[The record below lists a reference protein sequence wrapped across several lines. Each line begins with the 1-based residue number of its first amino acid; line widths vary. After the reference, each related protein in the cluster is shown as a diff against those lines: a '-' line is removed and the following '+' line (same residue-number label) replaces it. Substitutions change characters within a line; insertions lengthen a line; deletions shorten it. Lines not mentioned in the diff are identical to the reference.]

1 MTPIVVV
8 RTVATATCWTIQYG
22 YNTIMIEDNNSV
34 LSKLKLA
41 IFLVLWYSTATGN
54 GLFSR
59 ASSKYLM
66 NAVVESSSK
75 AILILQG
82 SIALSFVQ
90 LLLTGVCGLGASY
103 IQESIN
109 SHRTGQKSTRIGIVR
124 SLTTMYTSRKSR
136 QSTFLIGL
144 LNFLGVVATNLSF
157 FLGSVSL
164 THLIKSSEPL
174 FTSMYSYIISP
185 ESSLSSKKFAGMTLI
200 TIGVATA
207 SYSNKASAYYGCA
220 AALISSLLFPLRNV
234 LIKKMVSK
242 EDATINGIQLFFVI
256 FFISS
261 VIGVF
266 VLLGMNISP
275 IVRLPWIEHI
285 VAVSSTPVRTMIYFD
300 TVMSAVTFL
309 CYNTF
314 SMIVLQ
320 QCSVSTHAIF
330 NILKRG
336 VVILI
341 SAVLIDHNLN
351 QHLAMG
357 TGLAMVG
364 LWLYKS

>member
-1 MTPIVVV
+1 
-8 RTVATATCWTIQYG
+8 
-22 YNTIMIEDNNSV
+22 MIEGNASA
-34 LSKLKLA
+34 LSKIKFG
-41 IFLVLWYSTATGN
+41 IFLALWYSTATGN

-59 ASSKYLM
+59 ASSKQLLK
-66 NAVVESSSK
+66 AASTSSSS

-82 SIALSFVQ
+82 SIILSFIQ
-90 LLLTGVCGLGASY
+90 LLLTGVGGLGATY
-103 IQESIN
+103 IQDALQTHKAGHKPARVSF
-109 SHRTGQKSTRIGIVR
+109 VR
-124 SLTTMYTSRKSR
+124 ALSSSYTSHKWRH
-136 QSTFLIGL
+136 STFLVGL

-164 THLIKSSEPL
+164 THLVKSSEPL

-185 ESSLSSKKFAGMTLI
+185 ESSLSSRRFAGMFLI

-207 SYSNKASAYYGCA
+207 SYSNKAGAYYGCA
-220 AALISSLLFPLRNV
+220 SALISSLLFPLRNV

-242 EDATINGIQLFFVI
+242 EDVAINGIQLFFVI
-256 FFISS
+256 SFVSS
-261 VIGVF
+261 IIGAF
-266 VLLGMNISP
+266 VMLAINSSP
-275 IVRLPWIEHI
+275 VVRLPWIEHVTI
-285 VAVSSTPVRTMIYFD
+285 VSSSPIRTMIYFD
-300 TVMSAVTFL
+300 TIMSAITFL

-330 NILKRG
+330 NILKRA

-341 SAVLIDHNLN
+341 SAVLIDQDLN
-351 QHLAMG
+351 QHLVIG
-357 TGLAMVG
+357 TGLAMIG